1 MEFSNTN
8 LEILPPNHW
17 GVNWSFFC
25 GKNWLVYNQ
34 SAKYYETIRNTVNLG
49 LSKEKNIA
57 LFERGK
63 KKKNHKKHMKWVS
76 TLKEEFISE
85 LQDKFSLPFNT
96 TPSWNGSLISA
107 RRGVSHAPAGWA
119 MWKEQRFCPSPYI
132 VLIGKLAYL
141 RLICR
146 SMMVRSSE
154 GSVPKTVVFKELKS
168 SHQ

>member
-1 MEFSNTN
+1 
-8 LEILPPNHW
+8 
-17 GVNWSFFC
+17 
-25 GKNWLVYNQ
+25 
-34 SAKYYETIRNTVNLG
+34 
-49 LSKEKNIA
+49 
-57 LFERGK
+57 
-63 KKKNHKKHMKWVS
+63 MKWVS

-107 RRGVSHAPAGWA
+107 TRGVSHAPVGWA
-119 MWKEQRFCPSPYI
+119 MWKEQRFRPSLYI

-141 RLICR
+141 PLICR
-146 SMMVRSSE
+146 SVMVRSSE